1 MVKFGT
7 IESAQELKKLMEADK
22 DLPKLLKGLN
32 TTRTS
37 KVTDRPEIKQVFERI
52 EDGKVVE
59 IRYLEP
65 GDKPEFVYEAS
76 WDTWK
81 GIVQNTIDPQKALV
95 QGKMKIEGNMQTMTK
110 YLRGMLKI
118 QDLQKKVSYE
128 W

>member
-7 IESAQELKKLMEADK
+7 IESTQELKKLMEADK

-37 KVTDRPEIKQVFERI
+37 KVTDRPDLKQVFERI

-65 GDKPEFVYEAS
+65 SDKPEFIYEAS
-76 WDTWK
+76 WDVWK
-81 GIVQNTIDPQKALV
+81 GIVENKIDAQKALV
-95 QGKMKIEGNMQTMTK
+95 QGKMKIEGDMQKMTK
-110 YLRGMLKI
+110 YLKGMLKI
-118 QDLQKKVSYE
+118 QDLQKKVTYE